1 MNYCFYTS
9 LAEEPR
15 NIFTLNWRALF
26 FFFSPC
32 FFFLPINLQVYI
44 GHVFSL
50 SDTNMF
56 THILCHSKMLSTW
69 CLFRIL
75 IMSEITVYDLHCTI
89 WGKKTQEVEE
99 NEAEEILSARMYF
112 STEKV
117 QKCLSIE
124 NLKIE

>member
-1 MNYCFYTS
+1 
-9 LAEEPR
+9 
-15 NIFTLNWRALF
+15 
-26 FFFSPC
+26 
-32 FFFLPINLQVYI
+32 
-44 GHVFSL
+44 
-50 SDTNMF
+50 
-56 THILCHSKMLSTW
+56 MLSTW